1 MPDDSRTQKLAELR
15 VGAVVR
21 SHDHAELGRIQELWQ
36 GFFRIDVRLA
46 RDYWLSEID
55 IDDIADDVVTVSFA
69 SSELDAMRLD
79 PHRMETAVDDP
90 GRYDRDPRERL
101 EWLLKERGHA

>member
-21 SHDHAELGRIQELWQ
+21 SRDHAGLGRIQELWQ
-36 GFFRIDVRLA
+36 GFFRIDVRFA
-46 RDYWLSEID
+46 RDYWLSELD
-55 IDDIADDVVTVSFA
+55 IDEIADDVVTVSFA
-69 SSELDAMRLD
+69 ISDLGAMRLD
-79 PHRMETAVDDP
+79 PGGMETAIEDP

-101 EWLLKERGHA
+101 EWLLKERGRA